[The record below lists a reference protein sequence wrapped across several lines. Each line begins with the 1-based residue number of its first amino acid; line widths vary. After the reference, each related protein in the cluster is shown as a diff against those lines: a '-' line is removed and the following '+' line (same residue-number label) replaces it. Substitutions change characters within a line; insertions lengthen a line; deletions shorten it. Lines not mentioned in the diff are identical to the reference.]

1 MMDDDEDLTDE
12 IFEMIKHIADVYENL
27 PAESVALIMTRKIVG
42 APEEHDVDDKIDL
55 SLLRERVSINVIDNL
70 EKDSENSMVFFLTHG
85 LIELIGE
92 NFDEVIEMGQN
103 RVKQLILD
111 DMEEDEDGNRKFL
124 DGVNNTDATI
134 IKFSDYK
141 KKLH

>member
-1 MMDDDEDLTDE
+1 MDDDEDLEDE
-12 IFEMIKHIADVYENL
+12 IFEIIKHIADVYENL
-27 PAESVALIMTRKIVG
+27 PSESVAIIMTRKIVG

-55 SLLRERVSINVIDNL
+55 SLLKEKVSINVIDNL
-70 EKDSENSMVFFLTHG
+70 EKGSENSMVFFLTHG

-103 RVKQLILD
+103 RVKQLISD
-111 DMEEDEDGNRKFL
+111 NMEEDEDGNRKFL

>member
-1 MMDDDEDLTDE
+1 MNDDEDLTEE

-27 PAESVALIMTRKIVG
+27 PAESVAIIMTRKIVG
-42 APEEHDVDDKIDL
+42 APEEHDIDDKIDL
-55 SLLRERVSINVIDNL
+55 SLLKEQVSINVIDNL
-70 EKDSENSMVFFLTHG
+70 DKGSDNSMVFFLTHG

-111 DMEEDEDGNRKFL
+111 STEEDEDGNRKFL

>member
-1 MMDDDEDLTDE
+1 MDDEDLTDE

-27 PAESVALIMTRKIVG
+27 PAESVALIMTRKIIG
-42 APEEHDVDDKIDL
+42 APEEHDIDDKIDL
-55 SLLRERVSINVIDNL
+55 SLLKEQVSINVIDNL
-70 EKDSENSMVFFLTHG
+70 DKGSENSMVFFLTHG

-111 DMEEDEDGNRKFL
+111 NMEEDEDGNRKFI

>member
-1 MMDDDEDLTDE
+1 MDDEDLTEE

-27 PAESVALIMTRKIVG
+27 PAESVALIMTRKIIG
-42 APEEHDVDDKIDL
+42 APEEHDIDDKIDL
-55 SLLRERVSINVIDNL
+55 SLLKEQVSINVIDNL
-70 EKDSENSMVFFLTHG
+70 NKGSENSMVFFLTHG

-103 RVKQLILD
+103 RVKQLILENT
-111 DMEEDEDGNRKFL
+111 EEDEDGNRKFL

>member
-1 MMDDDEDLTDE
+1 MYDDEDLTEE

-27 PAESVALIMTRKIVG
+27 PAESVALIMTRKIIG
-42 APEEHDVDDKIDL
+42 APEEHDIDDKIDL
-55 SLLRERVSINVIDNL
+55 SLLKEQVSINVIDNL
-70 EKDSENSMVFFLTHG
+70 DKGSENSMVFFLTHG

-111 DMEEDEDGNRKFL
+111 NTEEDEDGNRKFL

>member
-1 MMDDDEDLTDE
+1 MNDDEDLTEE

-27 PAESVALIMTRKIVG
+27 PAESVALIMTRKIIG
-42 APEEHDVDDKIDL
+42 APEEHDIDDKIDL
-55 SLLRERVSINVIDNL
+55 SLLKEQVSINVIDNL
-70 EKDSENSMVFFLTHG
+70 DKGSENSMVFFLTHG

-111 DMEEDEDGNRKFL
+111 NTEEDEDGNRKFL

-141 KKLH
+141 DKLH

>member
-1 MMDDDEDLTDE
+1 MDDDEDLTEE

-27 PAESVALIMTRKIVG
+27 PAESVALIMTRKIIG
-42 APEEHDVDDKIDL
+42 APEEHDIDDKIDL
-55 SLLRERVSINVIDNL
+55 SLLKEQVSINVIDNL
-70 EKDSENSMVFFLTHG
+70 DKGSENSMVFFLTHG

-111 DMEEDEDGNRKFL
+111 DMEEDEDGNRKFI
-124 DGVNNTDATI
+124 DGVDNTDATI

>member
-1 MMDDDEDLTDE
+1 MDDDEDLTEE

-42 APEEHDVDDKIDL
+42 APEEHDIDDKIDL
-55 SLLRERVSINVIDNL
+55 SLLKEQVSINVIDNL
-70 EKDSENSMVFFLTHG
+70 DKGSENSMVFFLTHG

-111 DMEEDEDGNRKFL
+111 NTEEDEDGNRKFL

>member
-1 MMDDDEDLTDE
+1 MDDEDLTEE

-27 PAESVALIMTRKIVG
+27 PAESVALIMTRKIIG
-42 APEEHDVDDKIDL
+42 APEEHDIDDKIDL
-55 SLLRERVSINVIDNL
+55 SLLKEQVSINVIDNL
-70 EKDSENSMVFFLTHG
+70 DKGSENSMVFFLTHG

-111 DMEEDEDGNRKFL
+111 NMEEDEDGNRKFL

-141 KKLH
+141 DKLH

>member
-1 MMDDDEDLTDE
+1 MDDDEDLTDE

-27 PAESVALIMTRKIVG
+27 PEESVALIMTRKIVG

-55 SLLRERVSINVIDNL
+55 SLLKEKVSINVIDNL
-70 EKDSENSMVFFLTHG
+70 EKGSENSMVFFLTHG

-92 NFDEVIEMGQN
+92 NFDEVIEMGQDS
-103 RVKQLILD
+103 VKKLILD
-111 DMEEDEDGNRKFL
+111 NMEEDEDGNRKFI
-124 DGVNNTDATI
+124 DGVDNTDATI

>member
-1 MMDDDEDLTDE
+1 MDDEDLTEE

-27 PAESVALIMTRKIVG
+27 PAESVALIMTRKIIG
-42 APEEHDVDDKIDL
+42 APEEHDIDDKIDL
-55 SLLRERVSINVIDNL
+55 SLLKEQVSINVIDNL
-70 EKDSENSMVFFLTHG
+70 DKGSENSMVFFLTHG

-111 DMEEDEDGNRKFL
+111 NMEEDEDGNRKFL

>member
-1 MMDDDEDLTDE
+1 MNDDEDLTEE

-27 PAESVALIMTRKIVG
+27 PAESVALIMTRKIIG
-42 APEEHDVDDKIDL
+42 APEEHDIDDKIDL
-55 SLLRERVSINVIDNL
+55 SLLKEQVSINVIDNL
-70 EKDSENSMVFFLTHG
+70 DKGSENSMVFFLTHG

-111 DMEEDEDGNRKFL
+111 NTEEDEDGNRKFL

>member
-1 MMDDDEDLTDE
+1 MNDDEDLTEE

-27 PAESVALIMTRKIVG
+27 PAESVALIMTRKIIG
-42 APEEHDVDDKIDL
+42 APEEHDIDDKIDL
-55 SLLRERVSINVIDNL
+55 SLLKEQVSINVIDNL
-70 EKDSENSMVFFLTHG
+70 DKGSENSMVFFLTHG

-103 RVKQLILD
+103 RVKQLILENT
-111 DMEEDEDGNRKFL
+111 EEDEDGNRKFL

>member
-1 MMDDDEDLTDE
+1 MDDEDLTDE

-27 PAESVALIMTRKIVG
+27 PAESVALIMTRKIIG
-42 APEEHDVDDKIDL
+42 APEEHDIDDKIDL
-55 SLLRERVSINVIDNL
+55 SLLKEKVSINVIDNL
-70 EKDSENSMVFFLTHG
+70 EKSSENSMVFFLTHG

-103 RVKQLILD
+103 RVKQLISD
-111 DMEEDEDGNRKFL
+111 NMEEDEDGNRKFL

>member
-1 MMDDDEDLTDE
+1 MDDDEDLTEE

-27 PAESVALIMTRKIVG
+27 PAESVALIMTRKIIG
-42 APEEHDVDDKIDL
+42 APEEHDIDDKIDL
-55 SLLRERVSINVIDNL
+55 SLLKEQVSINVIDNL
-70 EKDSENSMVFFLTHG
+70 DKGSENSMVFFLTHG

-111 DMEEDEDGNRKFL
+111 NMEEDEDGNRKFI

-141 KKLH
+141 DKLH

>member
-1 MMDDDEDLTDE
+1 MDDDEDLTDE

-55 SLLRERVSINVIDNL
+55 SLLKERVSINVIDNL
-70 EKDSENSMVFFLTHG
+70 EKGSENSMVFFLTHG

-111 DMEEDEDGNRKFL
+111 NMEEDEDGNRKFL
-124 DGVNNTDATI
+124 DGVDNTDATI

>member
-1 MMDDDEDLTDE
+1 MYDDEDLTEE

-27 PAESVALIMTRKIVG
+27 PAESVALIMTRKIIG
-42 APEEHDVDDKIDL
+42 APEEHDIDDKIDL
-55 SLLRERVSINVIDNL
+55 SLLKEKVSINVIDNL
-70 EKDSENSMVFFLTHG
+70 EKGSENSMVFFLTHG

-111 DMEEDEDGNRKFL
+111 NTEEDEDGNRKFL

>member
-1 MMDDDEDLTDE
+1 MDDDEDLTEE

-27 PAESVALIMTRKIVG
+27 PAESVALIMTRKIIG
-42 APEEHDVDDKIDL
+42 APEEHDIDDKIDL
-55 SLLRERVSINVIDNL
+55 SLLKEQVSINVIDNL
-70 EKDSENSMVFFLTHG
+70 NKGSENSMVFFLTHG

-111 DMEEDEDGNRKFL
+111 NTEEDEDGNRKFL

-141 KKLH
+141 DKLH

>member
-1 MMDDDEDLTDE
+1 MDDDEDLTEE

-27 PAESVALIMTRKIVG
+27 PAESVALIMTRKIIG
-42 APEEHDVDDKIDL
+42 APDEHDIDDKIDL
-55 SLLRERVSINVIDNL
+55 SLLKEQVSINVIDNL
-70 EKDSENSMVFFLTHG
+70 DKGSENSMVFFLTHG

-103 RVKQLILD
+103 RVKQLILENT
-111 DMEEDEDGNRKFL
+111 EEDEDGNRKFL

-141 KKLH
+141 DKLH

>member
-1 MMDDDEDLTDE
+1 MDDDEDLEDE
-12 IFEMIKHIADVYENL
+12 IFEIIKHIADVYENL
-27 PAESVALIMTRKIVG
+27 PSESVAIIMTRKIVG

-55 SLLRERVSINVIDNL
+55 SLLKEKVSINVIDNL
-70 EKDSENSMVFFLTHG
+70 EKGSENSMVFFLTHG

-103 RVKQLILD
+103 RVKQLISD
-111 DMEEDEDGNRKFL
+111 NMEEDEDGNRKFL

-141 KKLH
+141 DKLH

>member
-1 MMDDDEDLTDE
+1 MDDDEDLTEE

-27 PAESVALIMTRKIVG
+27 PAESVALIMTRKIIG
-42 APEEHDVDDKIDL
+42 APEEHDIDDKIDL
-55 SLLRERVSINVIDNL
+55 SLLKEQVSINVIDNL
-70 EKDSENSMVFFLTHG
+70 DKGSENSMVFFLTHG

-103 RVKQLILD
+103 RVKQLILENT
-111 DMEEDEDGNRKFL
+111 EEDEDGNRKFL

-141 KKLH
+141 DKLH

>member
-1 MMDDDEDLTDE
+1 MDDDEDLTEE

-27 PAESVALIMTRKIVG
+27 PAESVALIMTRKIIG
-42 APEEHDVDDKIDL
+42 APEEHDIDDKIDL
-55 SLLRERVSINVIDNL
+55 SLLKEQVSINVIDNL
-70 EKDSENSMVFFLTHG
+70 DKGSENSMVFFLTHG

-111 DMEEDEDGNRKFL
+111 NMEEDEDGNRKFL

-141 KKLH
+141 DKLH

>member
-1 MMDDDEDLTDE
+1 MDDDEDLTDE

-55 SLLRERVSINVIDNL
+55 SLLKERVSINVIDNL
-70 EKDSENSMVFFLTHG
+70 EKGCENSMVFFLTHG

-111 DMEEDEDGNRKFL
+111 NMEEDEDGNRKFL
-124 DGVNNTDATI
+124 DGVDNTDATI

>member
-1 MMDDDEDLTDE
+1 MDDEDLTEE

-27 PAESVALIMTRKIVG
+27 PAESVALIMTRKIIG
-42 APEEHDVDDKIDL
+42 APEEHDIDDKIDL
-55 SLLRERVSINVIDNL
+55 SLLKEQVSINVIDNL
-70 EKDSENSMVFFLTHG
+70 NKGSENSMVFFLTHG

-103 RVKQLILD
+103 RVKQLISD
-111 DMEEDEDGNRKFL
+111 NMEEDEDGNRKFL

>member
-1 MMDDDEDLTDE
+1 MYDDEDLTEE

-42 APEEHDVDDKIDL
+42 APEEHDVDDKIYL
-55 SLLRERVSINVIDNL
+55 SLLKERVSINVIDNL
-70 EKDSENSMVFFLTHG
+70 EKGSENSMVFFLTHG

-103 RVKQLILD
+103 RVKQLISD
-111 DMEEDEDGNRKFL
+111 NMEEDEDGNRKFL

>member
-55 SLLRERVSINVIDNL
+55 SLLKEKVSINVIDNL
-70 EKDSENSMVFFLTHG
+70 DKGSENSMVFFLTHG

-111 DMEEDEDGNRKFL
+111 DMEEDEDGNRKFI
-124 DGVNNTDATI
+124 DGVDNTDATI

>member
-1 MMDDDEDLTDE
+1 MDDEDLTEE

-27 PAESVALIMTRKIVG
+27 PAESVALIMTRKIIG
-42 APEEHDVDDKIDL
+42 APEEHDIDDKIDL
-55 SLLRERVSINVIDNL
+55 SLLKEQVSINVIDNL
-70 EKDSENSMVFFLTHG
+70 DKGSENSMVFFLTHG

-111 DMEEDEDGNRKFL
+111 NTEEDEDGNRKFL

>member
-1 MMDDDEDLTDE
+1 
-12 IFEMIKHIADVYENL
+12 
-27 PAESVALIMTRKIVG
+27 
-42 APEEHDVDDKIDL
+42 
-55 SLLRERVSINVIDNL
+55 
-70 EKDSENSMVFFLTHG
+70 

-92 NFDEVIEMGQN
+92 NFDEVIEMGQD

-111 DMEEDEDGNRKFL
+111 NMEEDEDGNRKFL
-124 DGVNNTDATI
+124 DGIDNTDATI

>member
-1 MMDDDEDLTDE
+1 MYDDEDLTEE

-27 PAESVALIMTRKIVG
+27 PAESVALIMTRKIIG
-42 APEEHDVDDKIDL
+42 APEEHDIDDKIDL
-55 SLLRERVSINVIDNL
+55 SLLKEQVSINVIDNL
-70 EKDSENSMVFFLTHG
+70 DKGSDNSMVFFLTHG

-111 DMEEDEDGNRKFL
+111 STEEDEDGNRKFL

>member
-1 MMDDDEDLTDE
+1 MDDDEDLTDE

-42 APEEHDVDDKIDL
+42 APEKHDVDDKIDL

-111 DMEEDEDGNRKFL
+111 NMEEDEDGNRKFL
-124 DGVNNTDATI
+124 DGVDNTDATI

>member
-1 MMDDDEDLTDE
+1 MDDDEDLTDE

-55 SLLRERVSINVIDNL
+55 SLLKERVSINVIDNL
-70 EKDSENSMVFFLTHG
+70 EKGSENSMVFFLTHG

-111 DMEEDEDGNRKFL
+111 NMEEDEDGNRKFL
-124 DGVNNTDATI
+124 DGIDNTDATI

>member
-1 MMDDDEDLTDE
+1 MDDDEDLTEE

-27 PAESVALIMTRKIVG
+27 PAESVALIMTRKIIG
-42 APEEHDVDDKIDL
+42 APEEHDIDDKIDL
-55 SLLRERVSINVIDNL
+55 SLLKEQVSINVIDNL
-70 EKDSENSMVFFLTHG
+70 DKGSENSMVFFLTHG

-111 DMEEDEDGNRKFL
+111 NTEEDEDGNRKFL

>member
-1 MMDDDEDLTDE
+1 MDDEDLTEE

-27 PAESVALIMTRKIVG
+27 PAESVALIMTRKIIG
-42 APEEHDVDDKIDL
+42 APEEHDIDDKIDL
-55 SLLRERVSINVIDNL
+55 SLLKEQVSINVIDNL
-70 EKDSENSMVFFLTHG
+70 DKGSDNSMVFFLTHG

-111 DMEEDEDGNRKFL
+111 NTEEDEDGNRKFL